1 VKLHRILAA
10 SGGVALIG
18 ASAFAFAAPATAA
31 DIVAPAAP
39 FPAETTPYAAGWFTG
54 AGSTGTSG
62 SDAVYGLT
70 ITALPIPTSTYQVL
84 NGTPV
89 TGDLTDLVESAR
101 VYVTRGVAT
110 FQIPV
115 FGEPGEADEQFTTL
129 RPVDATVP
137 GAPFFAQSAA
147 WTTSQQLG
155 SYAPGTTATLAEFE
169 AALDGGVSGYEI
181 LGFGAAVGN
190 GQTGSISQIMFAG
203 NTHLFRAAP
212 TGTQSATTVTQQQF
226 DTTGVTFTLSGFVP
240 NERVITSGRSDF
252 GAGIISED
260 GVADANGD
268 FTFTFQ
274 GSAGVVSEP
283 GANFIAAFG
292 GSSGFF
298 VEFPVHI
305 TANPAVTAPAAPAA
319 TAAAPRLAA
328 TGTDLT
334 GGFVA
339 AGVLLLAGSALGVVA
354 LRRRSAKA

>member
-1 VKLHRILAA
+1 MKLHRILAA
-10 SGGVALIG
+10 AGGVALIG
-18 ASAFAFAAPATAA
+18 ASAFAFAAPANAA

-39 FPAETTPYAAGWFTG
+39 FPAETAPYAAGWFTG
-54 AGSTGTSG
+54 AGSTGTSS

-70 ITALPIPTSTYQVL
+70 IAALPIPTSTYQVL

-89 TGDLTDLVESAR
+89 TGDLTDLVDSAR

-129 RPVDATVP
+129 RPVGATVP
-137 GAPFFAQSAA
+137 GAPFFDQSAA

-155 SYAPGTTATLAEFE
+155 AYAPGATATLAEFE
-169 AALDGGVSGYEI
+169 AALDDGAAGYEI

-226 DTTGVTFTLSGFVP
+226 DATGVTFTLSGFVP

-260 GVADANGD
+260 GVADVNGN
-268 FTFTFQ
+268 FTFTVK
-274 GSAGVVSEP
+274 GSPDFVTEP
-283 GANFIAAFG
+283 GANFSAAFG
-292 GSSGFF
+292 GDSGFF
-298 VEFPVHI
+298 IEFPFQI
-305 TANPAVTAPAAPAA
+305 TANPPAA
-319 TAAAPRLAA
+319 TPAATSAAPRLAA

-334 GGFVA
+334 GGVIA